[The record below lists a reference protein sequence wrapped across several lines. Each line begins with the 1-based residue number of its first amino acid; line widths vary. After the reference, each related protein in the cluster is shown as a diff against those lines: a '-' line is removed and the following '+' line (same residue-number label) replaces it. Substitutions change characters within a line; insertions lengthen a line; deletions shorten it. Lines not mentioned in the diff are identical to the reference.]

1 MTKEER
7 AVRAAQRKAARD
19 EAWRQQMAD
28 KDLMADVLRDVLKD
42 NTVPSSQR
50 LFALYCLNRVC
61 GYSVIPYSLKF
72 PNNDSSVDNGDAT
85 ARLMAQFQEIKAAED
100 GI

>member
-7 AVRAAQRKAARD
+7 AARAAQRKAARD

-42 NTVPSSQR
+42 KTVQSSQR

-100 GI
+100 GT